1 MREYFL
7 IVSTVVLI
15 LIAVIQI
22 NIRDAKIKR
31 LEYRISIMR
40 SLCESLTTPEC
51 KFFNYITKDKIK

>member
-22 NIRDAKIKR
+22 NLRDAKIER

-40 SLCESLTTPEC
+40 GLCEDMASPEC
-51 KFFNYITKDKIK
+51 KFFNYITKEKIK